1 MEDENEDIIMNSNG
15 MGNGVIPERR
25 HSSTEGSRS
34 SRGEVTVRL
43 NRRHSLPGGSSGT
56 DTSSG
61 GTEGCVIEIHG
72 DRETGSE
79 GSEEVMNENQ
89 IKESV
94 FTLYLSKFTGTNQ
107 STSTFYSLWSMKH
120 IEKTLT
126 NLTKE
131 MTVFSSLLESSI
143 ASMSIPAAKK
153 SLLMSCSV
161 K

>member
-94 FTLYLSKFTGTNQ
+94 FTLYQNLRESINPLALFTPCG
-107 STSTFYSLWSMKH
+107 
-120 IEKTLT
+120 
-126 NLTKE
+126 
-131 MTVFSSLLESSI
+131 
-143 ASMSIPAAKK
+143 P
-153 SLLMSCSV
+153 
-161 K
+161 